1 MSYPLEVALTLMA
14 VVAALALIG
23 GVTLWRLQRP
33 LGGYLRGCLRMLV
46 GMCVIA
52 VGLRFLMLPVLAAL
66 FFSAVTLVLA
76 IVIGLV
82 RWLLR
87 KPQRRF
93 WRIVGWSHLGLFT
106 IHLFV
111 TFPAFLGWF
120 GSRQLQSR
128 GLERLYDGPRVAADG
143 KLLMQTWGT
152 LRSERDT
159 GKPAVAEDIVQA
171 ARQRARSVPS
181 SDGVTIRAYR
191 LEAKTEEP
199 VAVAV
204 LVHGLFRSSMELEPV
219 ANMLRDRGC
228 ECWLVDQRN
237 HGRST
242 RAPFTGGLRE
252 SDDIVAVVE
261 YVRSQ
266 PGRAKTPLVLFGVS
280 LGTIAVSLAIPRIDN
295 VGGVL
300 LDAPIDDLTAAAHRM
315 MTFDRPGDR
324 RSAAFLHEPWRSL
337 ILTSLGAWSNF
348 SPTDVSPIE
357 VLATLPHDLPILVVG
372 EELDDRAPP
381 QTVKNLY
388 ERMPQHEGVKELW
401 QVPNVGHG
409 RAFLELPA
417 AFDEAVGRLLA
428 RLRPTPR

>member
-1 MSYPLEVALTLMA
+1 MSGPLEIALKLIATVATLSI
-14 VVAALALIG
+14 IG
-23 GVTLWRLQRP
+23 GLILWRLQRP
-33 LGGYLRGCLRMLV
+33 LDAYLRGCVRV
-46 GMCVIA
+46 IAGMCVIA
-52 VGLRFLMLPVLAAL
+52 VGVRFLMLPVLAAL
-66 FFSAVTLVLA
+66 FFSAVTMVLVL
-76 IVIGLV
+76 IVGLV

-111 TFPAFLGWF
+111 TFPAFLGWW
-120 GSRQLQSR
+120 GSRNLTSR
-128 GLERLYDGPRVAADG
+128 GLEQLYEGPRVAVDG
-143 KLLMQTWGT
+143 ELLVQTWDT
-152 LRSERDT
+152 LDAEKKAR
-159 GKPAVAEDIVQA
+159 KPSVADDIVAA
-171 ARQRARSVPS
+171 ARKRARSVPS

-191 LEAKTEEP
+191 LEAKIAEP

-219 ANMLRDRGC
+219 ADILRNRGC

-252 SDDIVAVVE
+252 SDDIVAVVD

-280 LGTIAVSLAIPRIDN
+280 LGTVAVSLAVPRIDD
-295 VGGVL
+295 VAGVL

-315 MTFDRPGDR
+315 MAFSRPGDR

-337 ILTSLGAWSNF
+337 ILTSLGAWSDF
-348 SPTDVSPIE
+348 TPTDVSPIE
-357 VLATLPHDLPILVVG
+357 VLATMPHDLPVLVVG

-381 QTVKNLY
+381 QTVKNIY

-417 AFDEAVGRLLA
+417 AFDQAVGRLLA
-428 RLRPTPR
+428 RLRLPQ